1 MSMASLLLQ
10 SWLLLVMSLD
20 QTSAEYKEDVIEEG
34 SGASLNRSTR
44 LDANLVFYKPTFR
57 QG

>member
-20 QTSAEYKEDVIEEG
+20 QTSAEYKEDVIEKG
-34 SGASLNRSTR
+34 SGSSLSRNTR
-44 LDANLVFYKPTFR
+44 FDANLVFYKPTFR

>member
-20 QTSAEYKEDVIEEG
+20 QTSAEYKEDVIDEG
-34 SGASLNRSTR
+34 SGSSLSSDTR
-44 LDANLVFYKPTFR
+44 IDANLVFYKPTFR